1 VRVGSAP
8 DSKAKLEA
16 QRHIAQ
22 KCAER
27 IVKVVARQRQEE
39 EVTELEPQPEHPPLQ
54 QLALPPPRPRDLP
67 RIVSGE
73 TLEQNYNFA
82 ARLMAFDTLQTLAES
97 GERAAVARA
106 LAKSRENADVERAL
120 SLSSQT
126 GAEEANLAQ
135 ALSRSSQSGAEEA
148 DLAQALS
155 LSSQNSTEEVD
166 LAQALSLSVSMSR
179 SSISSSVERAEDAK
193 SLSTASTATRNE
205 DADVARAY
213 AALATKPTCAIARF
227 VALQRVY
234 NIVGAVKQRT
244 EDALLANTGELMIM
258 GFGRAAVLQALET
271 TGGDRK
277 SAADLLISTPQTLTP
292 PSPFVAVADCPCPG
306 VPISDTTS
314 SGFDEADVGKLMS
327 LGFEQTAVLQALAT
341 SEGDRRLAA
350 NLLLG

>member
-1 VRVGSAP
+1 
-8 DSKAKLEA
+8 
-16 QRHIAQ
+16 
-22 KCAER
+22 
-27 IVKVVARQRQEE
+27 
-39 EVTELEPQPEHPPLQ
+39 VTELEPQPEHPPLQ

-126 GAEEANLAQ
+126 
-135 ALSRSSQSGAEEA
+135 GAEEA